1 MTKKEIISQ
10 INNVKIK
17 NKYSLIKNK
26 INCSQVVAQLAKNIL
41 ASPCVSKWL
50 EVQLPRTCLT
60 SQT

>member
-41 ASPCVSKWL
+41 ASPCVSK
-50 EVQLPRTCLT
+50 
-60 SQT
+60 